1 MADGT
6 KVSAKT
12 CEGTGLAYRGSFTYH
27 LGSDDPAAEDF
38 ESAPF
43 GGGRIVATTGNATGV
58 RYFLTDHLGSVR
70 VVATDKDNV
79 LERNDYQP
87 FGKRWDS
94 ASQPISDNRDR
105 FNGKEDQAF
114 VGLPFSDYGTRMY
127 DSERM
132 RWLTQDPLMEKY
144 YSIGQYNYCAGNPI
158 RFSDKKGESIKDAVV
173 GFVTGVASNL
183 TGNSALRDSYTPDNS
198 SHYNIGLGAGDVA
211 SVAAGAMLIDL
222 GCQAVAGG
230 IVIGGGATVASGG
243 SAAGVA
249 VPAGVA
255 ISGAGALAVGTGVAL
270 MSNTAKNASQGY
282 NRGNGPKPNGGES
295 KPHGNPDHNAKIDNK
310 IKSLR
315 KDSATGIRKNQA
327 QVDVNGNKVGNNR
340 PDIQYNKDGV
350 HHNCEVDRTKR
361 NATHEEV
368 IRKNDPNSIYEVE
381 IIK

>member
-1 MADGT
+1 MEYRFDAGCGQPLSLLRQGGSGIRGT
-6 KVSAKT
+6 AVLGLWYPHVRFRTDALVDAGSAHGKVLFHRAVQLL
-12 CEGTGLAYRGSFTYH
+12 C
-27 LGSDDPAAEDF
+27 
-38 ESAPF
+38 
-43 GGGRIVATTGNATGV
+43 
-58 RYFLTDHLGSVR
+58 
-70 VVATDKDNV
+70 
-79 LERNDYQP
+79 
-87 FGKRWDS
+87 
-94 ASQPISDNRDR
+94 
-105 FNGKEDQAF
+105 
-114 VGLPFSDYGTRMY
+114 
-127 DSERM
+127 
-132 RWLTQDPLMEKY
+132 Y

-222 GCQAVAGG
+222 GSQAVAGG

-249 VPAGVA
+249 VPVGAA

-282 NRGNGPKPNGGES
+282 NRGNGPKPNDGKGA
-295 KPHGNPDHNAKIDNK
+295 PHGNPDHNAKIDDK

-315 KDSATGIRKNQA
+315 KGEATDIRKNQA

-340 PDIQYNKDGV
+340 PDVQYNKDGV